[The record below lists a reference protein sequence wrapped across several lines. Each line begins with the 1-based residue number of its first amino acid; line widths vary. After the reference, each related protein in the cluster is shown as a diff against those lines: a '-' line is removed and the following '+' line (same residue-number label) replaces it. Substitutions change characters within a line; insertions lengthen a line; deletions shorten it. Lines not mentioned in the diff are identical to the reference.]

1 MDLLPTFAAWAGVE
15 VKSNRPIDGRDI
27 GPLILGSEG
36 ARSPHEVF
44 YYYERD
50 QLQAVR
56 SGPWKLFVPLE
67 EFSRHPHFAQ
77 GDSGKPLLFHVVT
90 DIGSRT
96 NVAEQHP
103 EVVARLMKLANSA
116 RAELGDRGRTGSGM
130 RSPGKIDQPVPQ
142 VLGE

>member
-1 MDLLPTFAAWAGVE
+1 M
-15 VKSNRPIDGRDI
+15 
-27 GPLILGSEG
+27 
-36 ARSPHEVF
+36 SPHEVF

-67 EFSRHPHFAQ
+67 EFSRHPHFRNRSHSEQ
-77 GDSGKPLLFHVVT
+77 PLLFNVVT

-116 RAELGDRGRTGSGM
+116 RAELGDRGQPGSGM
-130 RSPGKIDQPVPQ
+130 RTRGQVEQSTPQ
-142 VLGE
+142 AWANRSC